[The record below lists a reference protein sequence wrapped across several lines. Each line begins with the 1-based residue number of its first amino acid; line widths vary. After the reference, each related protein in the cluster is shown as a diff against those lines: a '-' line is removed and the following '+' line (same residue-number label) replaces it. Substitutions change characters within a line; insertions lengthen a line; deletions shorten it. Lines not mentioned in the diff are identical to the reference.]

1 MTFIFLPL
9 TGALI
14 GWITNLLAIRL
25 LFHPR
30 QPLQL
35 WPLPFKIQ
43 GLLPKRRGE
52 LAENIADIVSEQL
65 FSLDELTAQVDLS
78 QLQNEVKSTVEKI
91 VVVWCTE
98 KLAVLPTKL
107 RNYITNFLRDHVAG
121 KVAEQFPE
129 MAQAFLL
136 SIRKQIDVRK
146 IVVEKIN
153 GLSLAE
159 IEGLVWYAA
168 RHELRMIEW
177 VGGLLGFVVGLVQAF
192 FVWYLA

>member
-1 MTFIFLPL
+1 VTFIFLPL

-30 QPLQL
+30 RPLRL

-43 GLLPKRRGE
+43 GLLPKRREE

-65 FSLDELTAQVDLS
+65 FSLDELTAQVDLF
-78 QLQNEVKSTVEKI
+78 QLQNEVKATVQKI
-91 VVVWCTE
+91 VENWCAE
-98 KLAVLPTKL
+98 KLSVFPAKVS
-107 RNYITNFLRDHVAG
+107 RYCTNFLRDYVAE
-121 KVAEQFPE
+121 KVADQFPD
-129 MAQAFLL
+129 MAQSFLTSL
-136 SIRKQIDVRK
+136 RKQIDVRQ

-153 GLSLAE
+153 SLSLAE
-159 IEGLVWYAA
+159 IEKMVWYAA

-177 VGGLLGFVVGLVQAF
+177 VGGVLGFLVGLAQAF
-192 FVWYLA
+192 FLWILG